1 MAEKTTI
8 ARPYATAAFSL
19 ARSQGDLGQW
29 SEMLQLLAAVVSDPV
44 MQALI
49 ANPEVDDDKRVAL
62 ILDVCGSGLNDLG
75 QNFVRVLAENKRL
88 ALAPEIAALYEAMRA
103 EAEKKIDAEVVSAFP
118 LDEAQLQQLA
128 AALKKRLGRDVTLHT
143 RIDESIIGGAV
154 VRAGDLVIDGSVTGQ
169 LEKLANTLMH

>member
-8 ARPYATAAFSL
+8 ARPYARAAFAL
-19 ARSQGDLGQW
+19 AESQGELRQW
-29 SEMLQLLAAVVSDPV
+29 SDMLQLLATVVADSV
-44 MQALI
+44 MQELI
-49 ANPEVDDDKRVAL
+49 GNPEVEEQRLVKL
-62 ILDVCGSGLNDLG
+62 ILDVCGSGLNQYG

-88 ALAPEIAALYEAMRA
+88 ALAPEIAELYEAMRA
-103 EAEKKIDAEVVSAFP
+103 EAERKIEAEVVSAFP
-118 LDEAQLQQLA
+118 LDDAQLQQLA

-143 RIDESIIGGAV
+143 RIDDSIIGGAV